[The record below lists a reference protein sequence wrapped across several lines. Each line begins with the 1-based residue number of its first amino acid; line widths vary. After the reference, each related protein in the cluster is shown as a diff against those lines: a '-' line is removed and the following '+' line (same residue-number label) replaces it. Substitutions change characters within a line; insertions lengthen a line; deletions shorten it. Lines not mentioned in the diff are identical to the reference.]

1 MSFDNAAA
9 ARMCAKYRDLIS
21 RFANG
26 QISAQEFE
34 SAYLALFK
42 HDQDQVPGAEFNILE
57 GLFFAVD
64 DYVAD
69 PELRRRLQGLDPEL
83 RKYGQALDDEELRA
97 CAREA
102 YRKLYET

>member
-9 ARMCAKYRDLIS
+9 ERMCAKYKELI
-21 RFANG
+21 RKFIDC
-26 QISAQEFE
+26 QISGREFE

-42 HDQDQVPGAEFNILE
+42 HDNDQVPGTEFNTLE

-69 PELRRRLQGLDPEL
+69 PELRKAVHG
-83 RKYGQALDDEELRA
+83 LDDEELRDR
-97 CAREA
+97 AREA